1 MSSTSTKN
9 KSLESKNKLEK
20 WKKQLIDFSKRN
32 QLLYFKPRST
42 LSIEFKDDNKDIFR
56 RLVFENKNLSFLHE
70 IEKIA
75 LVESEDLIPLDPDE
89 IEPGMTFEEAIADEN
104 ADIISNLEELDIENS
119 LQSKKDARTLDQAL
133 SKLRLR
139 SQASLQ
145 EQGVNILYLAL
156 YFVEWSDIN
165 AETNEVIKSKSPLF
179 LIPANLS
186 RKGLNGA
193 FRLSAIEDEI
203 RLNPTL
209 AYKLSRDYEI
219 DLNSYEEK
227 INNIET
233 IEELEGIITE
243 IEANISKS
251 QTGWKL
257 DAESCLSVFS
267 FAKLSL
273 YRDLEDNEEAIINHP
288 IIRQIAGENIEEEDI
303 ELIHACEIDSKT
315 KANDSKLIL
324 DADSSQEEAV
334 LAAKAGASFVIQGP
348 PGTGKSQTIANIIAQ
363 ALSRNQK
370 VLFVSEK
377 QAALDV
383 VVNRLKESRLDRF
396 CFALHNSQSKKAD
409 VIESLKMSLEDIKIL
424 ALENQRENHIADL
437 DSLKQ
442 KLSLPTQELHKI
454 RKPINKSLYEIYG
467 KLSELSQITNIEFII
482 NNIEKIDLAKLSE
495 LEHIFKRLSKHQN
508 IIQNNQSYIWRNAEV
523 NNLSFEFENYLKTNL
538 IEFSNLTQ
546 NLRNI
551 ADPISKR
558 YFEKSISTI
567 REFKWLAEAAKLAL
581 ESPFPKQEWFND
593 NKIDELQSLTLEA
606 KIRHEEITQDKNEI
620 LSRYSEAFLEIS
632 HKELLS
638 KFNKKIKSY
647 FRFFDLDYWKSIG
660 QIKKL
665 SLVKEA
671 NSIEQLIED
680 LTKAAQIDKANYEL
694 NKDSNHYAL
703 VLGDFYNEFD
713 TNWQETLTALEWVKK
728 VSSKFDSGKAPNS
741 LIQAISAERGEIEFE
756 DFKENCQNLLKSYQA
771 LKFHLDFYKSIFPM
785 PNIDIDCISFEHL
798 TIHLDE
804 LVNSVAEIENWLDF
818 REIKQEADAIG
829 IGQFIDVLIQKNI
842 SDLNENQLKNIFHK
856 KLFQLWADKI
866 ELENPLLRKFSGQ
879 EQEINIARFIEND
892 LKKIKEN
899 QLGISKSIAL
909 NWIEYAS
916 NPFNKEP
923 LQVLNHE
930 INKKKKHKPIRVL
943 IKEIPDLLMTLKP
956 CWMMSPLSVSQLIE
970 SGGKIA
976 FDLVIFDEASQIRT
990 EDAICAIYRGSQ
1002 LILAGDSNQLPPTN
1016 FFNYINDD
1024 DDYENNNF
1032 ESVLD
1037 ECNVFLDSHTLS
1049 WHYRSRHEDLIKFS
1063 NKYIY
1068 DNQLVTFPS
1077 PISKSENLGLQFEYI
1092 EKGYYEKGSRFN
1104 RKEAQRVAEAI
1115 VEHYSKYPEFSLGVI
1130 AFSEAQQFAIERE
1143 LAKLIRNNEN
1153 INQYLD
1159 EDKKDHLF
1167 VKNLENVQGDER
1179 DVIYFSIGYAKDKQG
1194 NLSHNFGPLNREGGH
1209 RRLNV
1214 AITRARN
1221 KIKVFSSIYSG
1232 EIDLNR
1238 TSAQGAILLKK
1249 YLAFVENPSLDSSS
1263 SEQIQD
1269 KLSEVDHLFIN
1280 QADSFLIEKSIQK
1293 ALQDKGFETCLLLGA
1308 SSFKIDVAVK
1318 SKDNPEIFALA
1329 IETDGIDY
1337 LKANTVRD
1345 RDRLRPNVLK
1355 SLGWKIHQ
1363 VWARDWI
1370 RNQEQELEK
1379 ILQSINESI

>member
-1 MSSTSTKN
+1 
-9 KSLESKNKLEK
+9 
-20 WKKQLIDFSKRN
+20 
-32 QLLYFKPRST
+32 
-42 LSIEFKDDNKDIFR
+42 
-56 RLVFENKNLSFLHE
+56 
-70 IEKIA
+70 
-75 LVESEDLIPLDPDE
+75 
-89 IEPGMTFEEAIADEN
+89 
-104 ADIISNLEELDIENS
+104 
-119 LQSKKDARTLDQAL
+119 
-133 SKLRLR
+133 
-139 SQASLQ
+139 
-145 EQGVNILYLAL
+145 
-156 YFVEWSDIN
+156 
-165 AETNEVIKSKSPLF
+165 
-179 LIPANLS
+179 
-186 RKGLNGA
+186 
-193 FRLSAIEDEI
+193 
-203 RLNPTL
+203 
-209 AYKLSRDYEI
+209 
-219 DLNSYEEK
+219 
-227 INNIET
+227 
-233 IEELEGIITE
+233 
-243 IEANISKS
+243 
-251 QTGWKL
+251 
-257 DAESCLSVFS
+257 
-267 FAKLSL
+267 
-273 YRDLEDNEEAIINHP
+273 
-288 IIRQIAGENIEEEDI
+288 
-303 ELIHACEIDSKT
+303 
-315 KANDSKLIL
+315 
-324 DADSSQEEAV
+324 
-334 LAAKAGASFVIQGP
+334 
-348 PGTGKSQTIANIIAQ
+348 
-363 ALSRNQK
+363 
-370 VLFVSEK
+370 
-377 QAALDV
+377 
-383 VVNRLKESRLDRF
+383 
-396 CFALHNSQSKKAD
+396 
-409 VIESLKMSLEDIKIL
+409 
-424 ALENQRENHIADL
+424 
-437 DSLKQ
+437 
-442 KLSLPTQELHKI
+442 
-454 RKPINKSLYEIYG
+454 
-467 KLSELSQITNIEFII
+467 
-482 NNIEKIDLAKLSE
+482 
-495 LEHIFKRLSKHQN
+495 
-508 IIQNNQSYIWRNAEV
+508 
-523 NNLSFEFENYLKTNL
+523 
-538 IEFSNLTQ
+538 
-546 NLRNI
+546 
-551 ADPISKR
+551 
-558 YFEKSISTI
+558 
-567 REFKWLAEAAKLAL
+567 
-581 ESPFPKQEWFND
+581 
-593 NKIDELQSLTLEA
+593 
-606 KIRHEEITQDKNEI
+606 
-620 LSRYSEAFLEIS
+620 
-632 HKELLS
+632 
-638 KFNKKIKSY
+638 
-647 FRFFDLDYWKSIG
+647 
-660 QIKKL
+660 
-665 SLVKEA
+665 
-671 NSIEQLIED
+671 
-680 LTKAAQIDKANYEL
+680 
-694 NKDSNHYAL
+694 
-703 VLGDFYNEFD
+703 
-713 TNWQETLTALEWVKK
+713 
-728 VSSKFDSGKAPNS
+728 
-741 LIQAISAERGEIEFE
+741 
-756 DFKENCQNLLKSYQA
+756 
-771 LKFHLDFYKSIFPM
+771 
-785 PNIDIDCISFEHL
+785 L